1 MVGVP
6 RLYRVEPQGTRRV
19 HRTQHRQPA
28 SAEYSG
34 PRHRQV
40 QNLENPAVTSHSGAA
55 DFTFVPPQMTRDT
68 QWATHHSSV

>member
-19 HRTQHRQPA
+19 HRTQQRLSA

-34 PRHRQV
+34 PRYCHV
-40 QNLENPAVTSHSGAA
+40 QNLENPAVTSHSSAA
-55 DFTFVPPQMTRDT
+55 DFTLVPPQMTRDT
-68 QWATHHSSV
+68 QWARHHSSV